1 MPLPTPAARTHLHT
15 RAVTYRGYLRE
26 DGLWDI
32 EGEMSDVK
40 TYATEMSARG
50 HMPPGTPVH
59 GMAIRVT
66 VDDTM
71 TIRAIATAMDFTPF
85 GECQQGTDPMQRMV
99 GACMGPGWRQA
110 IERALGGIKGCTHLR
125 ELLFNMATAAYQT
138 VFPYQQHQRTLAG
151 AGPGASTEPRYHLGR
166 CIAWDFNGPVVQR
179 HYPQFTGW
187 QPVRRVNKL
196 GG

>member
-1 MPLPTPAARTHLHT
+1 MPLPPPAARTHLHT

-40 TYATEMSARG
+40 TYAADMSERG
-50 HMPPGTPVH
+50 PMPPGTPVH
-59 GMAIRVT
+59 GLSIRVT

-71 TIRAIATAMDFTPF
+71 TIREIATAMDFTPF
-85 GECQQGTDPMQRMV
+85 AECQQGTDPMQRMV

-110 IERALGGIKGCTHLR
+110 IERSLGGIKGCTHLR

-138 VFPYQQHQRTLAG
+138 VFPYQQHQRSLAG
-151 AGPGASTEPRYHLGR
+151 VALEATTEPPYHLGR

-179 HYPQFTGW
+179 HYPQFAGW
-187 QPVRRVNKL
+187 QPVRRVQSR
-196 GG
+196 GS

>member
-1 MPLPTPAARTHLHT
+1 MPLPLPAARTHLHT

-26 DGLWDI
+26 DGLWEV

-40 TYATEMSARG
+40 TYAAEMSERG
-50 HMPPGTPVH
+50 PMPPGTPVH
-59 GMAIRVT
+59 GLAIRVT

-71 TIRAIATAMDFTPF
+71 TIREIATAMDFTPF
-85 GECQQGTDPMQRMV
+85 TECQQGTDPMQRMV

-138 VFPYQQHQRTLAG
+138 VFPYQQHQRNLAG
-151 AGPGASTEPRYHLGR
+151 VALENTTEPPYHLGR

-179 HYPQFTGW
+179 HYPQFAGW
-187 QPVRRVNKL
+187 QPVRRVQNR